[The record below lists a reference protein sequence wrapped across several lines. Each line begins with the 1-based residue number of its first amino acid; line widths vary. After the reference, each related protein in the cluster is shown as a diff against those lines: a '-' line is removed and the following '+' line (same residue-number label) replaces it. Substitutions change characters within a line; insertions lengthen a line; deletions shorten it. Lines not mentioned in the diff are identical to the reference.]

1 MAHRAPRSWLRLT
14 AAWSGAAIALAAGG
28 SLLGAAWLLLTTPG
42 ARYVLERVASASGAK
57 VAGVEGRLIGP
68 LAIAEWQLATPAAR
82 TTIRDVAIDWSPS
95 QLTVPEVRI
104 DTASAREVVVETISS
119 NEPPRL
125 PDSLVSPLR
134 VVLAVRIGELRVGTL
149 DSGKPPVSI
158 RNLQATVLG
167 DAGQWQVRDL
177 RAETPVGS
185 ASISGSVGMASPFP
199 VAAAATWSGLRDGA
213 AYRIDARATGALE
226 RIRVVFEGADG
237 GITGGGEADLL
248 PFARLPLE
256 RVDARI
262 RGINLAGFARAP
274 RTRLDVEAQLI
285 TDATGTLLGPVR
297 IANGEAGPWNR
308 GQLPIA
314 AAHAKLTVGDGIVA
328 ASGVDLALPGK
339 GRVRG
344 NAIWAQGKLDARL
357 DVRDANLAALHAD
370 LQPTA
375 LAGALVAQVTAET
388 QSFTVSLADPRFA
401 IDGAA
406 TLAAGKLT
414 VSRALVKS
422 GGAQAQLRGELGLT
436 GDQAFTLEGSL
447 DRANPAALVSTWPA
461 GELNGALS
469 ARGRLTSGTID
480 EATLAVSRSRLGN
493 QPLEGDAVVSL
504 DGSRLRRADINAT
517 LGSARLVTRG
527 AFGKAGDRF
536 DLVLKAPDIAPAA
549 TAFGQT
555 LAGEVTL
562 EGRLEGTL
570 AEPSGRATFNARK
583 LSMSDGIRIELLASE
598 AELAAGRAGVIR
610 ATASLAGLSR
620 AGTPLVERADL
631 ALDGSRASH
640 RASLDARFPGNRSSR
655 VAVAGALGEAK
666 GEPEW
671 RGTVGTFD
679 VQVATPVSLVAP
691 APLVISRQ
699 LIELKDATLR
709 GEAGEA
715 QLLLTRW
722 ANDTLEAKGRSRG
735 VVVRTIMRILGLEDR
750 LSSSLELA
758 GEWDVRL
765 GDRVEGYAL
774 VRRERGDLRV
784 GDPRRSLG
792 LQALELRADA
802 VEGRVKATLDVQ
814 SRLAGTVRAE
824 GSAAVVR
831 NGLAWSL
838 DRRAPVA
845 GRFAVDI
852 PDLAWA
858 AAWVGPDAQLAGQVQ
873 GEGTLAGTLI
883 DPVWSG
889 RLDATKLA
897 LREPVSG
904 AEIAEGNLSVALD
917 NREARIERFTLST
930 PWKLAGN
937 AAKALAGVRRAE
949 PGTLSAQGRLDLGTQ
964 KGSLTLKAGGF
975 PLTRL
980 DTRFL
985 AVSGEARAD
994 LDGPRIA
1001 IAGEVIADAGWFGIP
1016 ASAAP
1021 SLGDDVVI
1029 DRGKPAERSRRPE
1042 QVRLDLRLGLG
1053 DRLYFQGRG
1062 IDTRLAGSLRVTG
1075 EPGVN
1080 LRANGTMRTV
1090 GGTYEAFGRT
1100 LTLERGALNFVGPLD
1115 NPGLN
1120 VLALRKG
1127 LPVEAGVEIAG
1138 TVSRPRARL
1147 ASIPEVPEPDK
1158 LAWLVLGRP
1167 QGDVSASD
1175 AALLVGAANSLFGG
1189 DSPASARVLGGLGLD
1204 EFGIGRDR
1212 GSALGALP
1220 QSTVAGRTRSAT
1232 PAEVFT
1238 VGKRLGDDLTVSYQQ
1253 GLAETEG
1260 SLRVAWQLTRSLQLI
1275 LRAGYLPGIDAVYRF
1290 SFN

>member
-1 MAHRAPRSWLRLT
+1 MADRARRSLLRTT
-14 AAWSGAAIALAAGG
+14 AVWSGSTVALVCAT
-28 SLLGAAWLLLTTPG
+28 LLLAAAWLLLTTPG
-42 ARYVLERVASASGAK
+42 ARYVLERVAGASGAT

-68 LAIAEWQLATPAAR
+68 LAIAEWKLTTPAVR
-82 TTIRDVAIDWSPS
+82 ITIRDGAIDWSPS
-95 QLTVPEVRI
+95 QLIVPELRI
-104 DTASAREVVVETISS
+104 DTASAREVVVETTSS
-119 NEPPRL
+119 DEPPRL

-134 VVLAVRIGELRVGTL
+134 VVLAARIGELRVGTL

-158 RNLQATVLG
+158 RSVQVTVLG

-177 RAETPVGS
+177 RAQTPVGS
-185 ASISGSVGMASPFP
+185 VSGSGSVGMASPFP

-237 GITGGGEADLL
+237 GITGGGEANLL
-248 PFARLPLE
+248 PFARFPLE
-256 RVDARI
+256 RIDARI

-274 RTRLDVEAQLI
+274 RTKLDVEAQLI

-297 IANGEAGPWNR
+297 VANSEAGPWNR
-308 GQLPIA
+308 SRLPIA
-314 AAHAKLTVGDGIVA
+314 SACAKLMVGDGIVA
-328 ASGVDLALPGK
+328 ASDVELALPGR

-344 NAIWAQGKLDARL
+344 HATWAQGKLEARL
-357 DVRDANLAALHAD
+357 DVRDADLAALHGD
-370 LQPTA
+370 LRPTA
-375 LAGALVAQVTAET
+375 LAGALVAQATTQA
-388 QSFTVSLADPRFA
+388 QSFTVSLADPRFS

-406 TLAAGKLT
+406 TVAGGALT
-414 VSRALVKS
+414 VSRALVRS
-422 GGAQAQLRGELGLT
+422 GGAQARVRGELGLT
-436 GDQAFTLEGSL
+436 GDQAFTLEGGL
-447 DRANPAALVSTWPA
+447 DKANPAAFVSAWPA
-461 GELNGALS
+461 GELNGAFR
-469 ARGRLTSGTID
+469 ARGRLTSGTVD

-493 QPLEGDAVVSL
+493 QSLDGDAVVSIE
-504 DGSRLRRADINAT
+504 GKRLRRADINAT
-517 LGSARLVTRG
+517 LGAARLVTRG

-536 DLVLKAPDIAPAA
+536 DLALKAPDIGPAA
-549 TAFGQT
+549 QAFGQA
-555 LAGEVTL
+555 LAGELTL
-562 EGRLEGTL
+562 EARLEGTL
-570 AEPSGRATFNARK
+570 AEPSGRATWSARR
-583 LSMSDGIRIELLASE
+583 LVLPDGIRIDALASE
-598 AELAAGRAGVIR
+598 AELAAGSAGVIR
-610 ATASLAGLSR
+610 ATALLTGLSR

-655 VAVAGALGEAK
+655 IAVAGALGEAS

-691 APLVISRQ
+691 ASLLVSRR
-699 LIELKDATLR
+699 LVELKDATLR

-722 ANDTLEAKGRSRG
+722 ADGTLEARGRSRG
-735 VVVRTIMRILGLEDR
+735 VVVRTITRILGLEDR
-750 LSSSLELA
+750 LSSTLELA
-758 GEWDVRL
+758 GEWDVRF

-784 GDPRRSLG
+784 GEPRRSLG

-802 VEGRVKATLDVQ
+802 VDGRVKATLDVQ
-814 SRLAGTVRAE
+814 SRLAGTLRTE

-831 NGLAWSL
+831 NGLAWTL
-838 DRRAPVA
+838 DRQAPVA

-858 AAWVGPDAQLAGQVQ
+858 AAWVGPDAQLAGQVKGQ
-873 GEGTLAGTLI
+873 GTLAGTLT
-883 DPVWSG
+883 DPAWSG

-904 AEIAEGNLSVALD
+904 AQIAEGTLAVALD
-917 NREARIERFTLST
+917 NREARIEQFTLST

-937 AAKALAGVRRAE
+937 AAKVLAGARRVE
-949 PGTLSAQGRLDLGTQ
+949 PGTLSAQGRLDLGTR
-964 KGSLTLKAGGF
+964 KGSLTLKASGF

-980 DTRFL
+980 ETRFL

-1001 IAGEVIADAGWFGIP
+1001 IAGDINAEAGWFGIP

-1029 DRGKPAERSRRPE
+1029 DRGKPAEVSRRPE
-1042 QVRLDLRLGLG
+1042 QVRVDLRLGLG

-1062 IDTRLAGSLRVTG
+1062 IDTRLAGTLRLTG

-1090 GGTYEAFGRT
+1090 GGTYEAYGRT

-1127 LPVEAGVEIAG
+1127 LPVEAGIEIAG

-1175 AALLVGAANSLFGG
+1175 AALLVGAANSLLGG

-1204 EFGIGRDR
+1204 EFGIGRDK

-1260 SLRVAWQLTRSLQLI
+1260 SLRVAWQLTRSLQMI
-1275 LRAGYLPGIDAVYRF
+1275 LRAGHLPGIDAVYRF

>member
-1 MAHRAPRSWLRLT
+1 MAHRAPRSLLRRT
-14 AAWSGAAIALAAGG
+14 GVWSGAMLALVATVL
-28 SLLGAAWLLLTTPG
+28 LLGVAWLALTTAG
-42 ARYVLERVASASGAK
+42 ARYVLERVAGASGAT

-68 LAIAEWQLATPAAR
+68 LTITEWKHASPTLHVAV
-82 TTIRDVAIDWSPS
+82 RDLAIDWSPS
-95 QLTVPEVRI
+95 ELTVPELRI
-104 DTASAREVVVETISS
+104 NSVSAREVVVETISS
-119 NEPPRL
+119 REPPRL

-134 VVLAVRIGELRVGTL
+134 VVMAARVGELRVGAL
-149 DSGKPPVSI
+149 ESGKSPLSM
-158 RNLQATVLG
+158 RNLQVTVLG
-167 DAGQWQVRDL
+167 EAGQWQVRHL
-177 RAETPVGS
+177 RAETPFGS
-185 ASISGSVGMASPFP
+185 ASVSGSVGMASPFP

-213 AYRIDARATGALE
+213 TYRIDASAAGALE
-226 RIRVVFEGADG
+226 RIRVAFEGTDG
-237 GITGGGEADLL
+237 GISGRGEADLL
-248 PFARLPLE
+248 PFATFPLE
-256 RVDARI
+256 RVDARM
-262 RGINLAGFARAP
+262 RGINLAGFAQAP
-274 RTRLDVEAQLI
+274 RTRLDVEAQLL
-285 TDATGTLLGPVR
+285 TDATGTLRGPVR
-297 IANGEAGPWNR
+297 ITNHEAGPWDR
-308 GQLPIA
+308 GRLPIA
-314 AAHAKLTVGDGIVA
+314 SAHAQLMVGHGLVA
-328 ASGVDLALPGK
+328 ASGVDVALPGK

-344 NAIWAQGKLDARL
+344 NANLARGKLDARL
-357 DVRDANLAALHAD
+357 DMRDADLAALHGD

-375 LAGALVAQVTAET
+375 LAGALVAQVTTEA

-406 TLAAGKLT
+406 TIAAGKLS

-436 GDQAFTLEGSL
+436 GDRAFALEGTL
-447 DRANPAALVSTWPA
+447 DKANPAAFVSTWPA
-461 GELNGALS
+461 GELNGAIS
-469 ARGRLTSGTID
+469 ARGRLTSQTID

-493 QPLEGDAVVSL
+493 QPLEGDAVVSIE
-504 DGSRLRRADINAT
+504 GKRLRRADINAT
-517 LGSARLVTRG
+517 LGAARLVTRG
-527 AFGKAGDRF
+527 ALGKAGDRF
-536 DLVLKAPDIAPAA
+536 DLALKAPDIGPAA
-549 TAFGQT
+549 KAFGQA

-562 EGRLEGTL
+562 EARLEGTL
-570 AEPSGRATFNARK
+570 AEPSGRATWNARR
-583 LSMSDGIRIELLASE
+583 LALPDGMRIDALASE

-610 ATASLAGLSR
+610 ANASLSGLSR
-620 AGTPLVERADL
+620 GGTPLVERAEL
-631 ALDGSRASH
+631 TLDGSRASH

-655 VAVAGALGEAK
+655 IAVAGALGEAR

-671 RGTVGTFD
+671 RGTVGTLD
-679 VQVATPVSLVAP
+679 VQVATPVALVAP
-691 APLVISRQ
+691 ASLVVSRR
-699 LIELKDATLR
+699 LVELKDATLR

-722 ANDTLEAKGRSRG
+722 ADGTLEARGRSRG

-750 LSSSLELA
+750 LSSTLELA

-765 GDRVEGYAL
+765 GDRVEGHAL

-784 GDPRRSLG
+784 GEPRRSLG

-802 VEGRVKATLDVQ
+802 VDGRLKATFDVQ

-831 NGLAWSL
+831 NGLAWTV
-838 DRRAPVA
+838 DRQAPVA
-845 GRFAVDI
+845 GRFAINV

-873 GEGTLAGTLI
+873 GEGTLAGTLT
-883 DPVWSG
+883 DPVWTG

-897 LREPVSG
+897 LREPISG
-904 AEIAEGNLSVALD
+904 AEIAEGELAVALD

-930 PWKLAGN
+930 PWKLVGN
-937 AAKALAGVRRAE
+937 AAKALAGARRAE

-964 KGSLTLKAGGF
+964 KGSLTLKASGF

-1001 IAGEVIADAGWFGIP
+1001 IAGDVNADAGWFGIP

-1029 DRGKPAERSRRPE
+1029 DRGKPVELSRRPE
-1042 QVRLDLRLGLG
+1042 QVRVDLRLGLG

-1062 IDTRLAGSLRVTG
+1062 IDTRLAGSLRLTG

-1090 GGTYEAFGRT
+1090 GGTYEAYGRT
-1100 LTLERGALNFVGPLD
+1100 LSLERGALNFVGALD

-1120 VLALRKG
+1120 ILALRKG
-1127 LPVEAGVEIAG
+1127 LPVEAGVEVSG

-1147 ASIPEVPEPDK
+1147 ASIPEVTEPDK
-1158 LAWLVLGRP
+1158 LSWLVLGRA

-1175 AALLVGAANSLFGG
+1175 AALLVGAANSLLGG

-1204 EFGIGRDR
+1204 EFGIGRDK

-1220 QSTVAGRTRSAT
+1220 QSTVAGRTRAAT

-1260 SLRVAWQLTRSLQLI
+1260 SLRVAWQLTRSLQMI
-1275 LRAGYLPGIDAVYRF
+1275 LRAGHLPGIDAVYRF